1 MESRET
7 FHSEKQIM
15 KTDTTL
21 TTFENWTLRVRP
33 GTSQRVLL
41 LLHGWTG
48 DENSMWIFTRN
59 FPVEYWIIAPRA
71 PNVANPSGYSWR
83 APAPRGSW
91 PTVDLFRPSI
101 AALID
106 LLEGWA
112 NANGLDASTVDVAGF
127 SQGAAL
133 TLVLGALHPDWVR
146 KMGILSGFAPEGAEQ
161 ILTPGRLSGKN
172 IFLAHG
178 TQDEMVPIEMA
189 RHAIRLLEGS
199 GAQVAYCES
208 EVGHKL
214 SADCLKA
221 LETYLVN

>member
-1 MESRET
+1 
-7 FHSEKQIM
+7 M

-33 GTSQRVLL
+33 GTGRRILL

-48 DENSMWIFTRN
+48 DENSMWIFTRH
-59 FPVEYWIIAPRA
+59 FPAEYWIVTPRA
-71 PNVANPSGYSWR
+71 PYVAQQGGYSWR

-91 PTVDLFRPSI
+91 PTIDLFRPSVD
-101 AALID
+101 ALIEFLD
-106 LLEGWA
+106 HFASA
-112 NANGLDASTVDVAGF
+112 NNLDAFTVNVAGF

-133 TLVLGALHPDWVR
+133 TLTLGALVPARVG
-146 KMGILSGFAPEGAEQ
+146 KMGILAGFAPDGTEK

-172 IFLAHG
+172 IFMAHG
-178 TQDEMVPIEMA
+178 TLDKMVPIEMA
-189 RHAIRLLEGS
+189 RHAHRLLEDA
-199 GAQVAYCES
+199 GAKVMYCES

-221 LETYLVN
+221 LENYLID